1 MGPPLI
7 AVADFAN
14 ETGDPDLD
22 GIGSLVAT
30 ALQES
35 PGLRVLTRSRMV
47 DLQRQLGTDVAV
59 RIDEST
65 GREIAKRAGARTL
78 LAGFVRR
85 MGELIVVELR
95 GIDPDRGEYLL
106 SDREQAQGKSEV
118 LALIDRLAARTRKKL
133 VGDRGPSTGATP
145 LAQLVTANLEA
156 NRWYETGRS
165 LEEQNLSGAQ
175 EAYRKAIALDPEF
188 ALAHFALATAT
199 SRARAPVSELGA
211 IATTAIRVA
220 GRAPWREARLIRAWN
235 ATVEQRVDDARALY
249 REVLERY
256 PDDKEVLALGAMVAG
271 SPEETL
277 AYLQRALQADPMY
290 VPAQEQII
298 WAMCDLGRRAE
309 LIPLARTWLAQPP
322 APRRAGAAAMAFA
335 AAGELDD
342 ALEAARRED
351 LLSPGSFTLEWVH
364 MARREY
370 REAERVARE
379 RIARSG
385 RGHLPLANA
394 LTYQGR
400 RREARAALARVV
412 LGRGWIDYA
421 TLSIASGDAPAD
433 QLRARI
439 RELVAAQPQLDWLG
453 ALTLAVAGDVPGAND
468 YARGLTREGA
478 DPTSNVFSDE
488 IRSTRTFVQALAV
501 RARGD
506 AAGGRAMIRDL
517 VASRRWKVR
526 TVGAFSL
533 GQACAE
539 DGDLECAVAALR
551 QYRAE
556 PLPSVIYHP
565 WMLPRSARLL
575 AEVLERQGKADEA
588 RRLAEGFLSDWRDA
602 DPDLLDLT
610 RTRALCARLHC
621 QPAPKPTVTP

>member
-1 MGPPLI
+1 
-7 AVADFAN
+7 
-14 ETGDPDLD
+14 
-22 GIGSLVAT
+22 
-30 ALQES
+30 
-35 PGLRVLTRSRMV
+35 MV

-95 GIDPDRGEYLL
+95 GIDPDRGEYVL

-118 LALIDRLAARTRKKL
+118 LALIDRLAARARKKL

-145 LAQLVTANLEA
+145 LAQIVTASLEA
-156 NRWYETGRS
+156 NRWYEAGRS
-165 LEEQNLSGAQ
+165 LEEQNLNGAQ

-188 ALAHFALATAT
+188 ALAHFALAAAA
-199 SRARAPVSELGA
+199 SRERAPVSELGA

-235 ATVEQRVDDARALY
+235 AMVEQRVDDARALY

-256 PDDKEVLALGAMVAG
+256 PDDKEVLALGAKVAG
-271 SPEETL
+271 SPEENL
-277 AYLQRALQADPMY
+277 AYLQRRCRPTH
-290 VPAQEQII
+290 VRPAQNQIV

-322 APRRAGAAAMAFA
+322 APGRAGAAARAFA

-351 LLSPGSFTLEWVH
+351 LLSPGRLTLEWVH

-400 RREARAALARVV
+400 RREA
-412 LGRGWIDYA
+412 
-421 TLSIASGDAPAD
+421 
-433 QLRARI
+433 
-439 RELVAAQPQLDWLG
+439 
-453 ALTLAVAGDVPGAND
+453 LAVWRVS
-468 YARGLTREGA
+468 RME
-478 DPTSNVFSDE
+478 
-488 IRSTRTFVQALAV
+488 AV
-501 RARGD
+501 DR
-506 AAGGRAMIRDL
+506 L
-517 VASRRWKVR
+517 
-526 TVGAFSL
+526 
-533 GQACAE
+533 C
-539 DGDLECAVAALR
+539 
-551 QYRAE
+551 E
-556 PLPSVIYHP
+556 PLD
-565 WMLPRSARLL
+565 RL
-575 AEVLERQGKADEA
+575 
-588 RRLAEGFLSDWRDA
+588 RRRPG
-602 DPDLLDLT
+602 
-610 RTRALCARLHC
+610 
-621 QPAPKPTVTP
+621 QPAPRTHP